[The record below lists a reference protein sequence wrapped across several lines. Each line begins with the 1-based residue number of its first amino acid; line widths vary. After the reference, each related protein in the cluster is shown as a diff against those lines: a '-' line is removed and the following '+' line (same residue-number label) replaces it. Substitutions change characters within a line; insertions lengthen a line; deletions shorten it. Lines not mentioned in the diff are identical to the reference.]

1 MLAHRHHATIQKVL
15 SMSAVAPSATCSCVC
30 TWLSKQDCWTSS
42 AFWSAA
48 HKFLATSHC
57 HAPPASLFSWSRARF
72 DLQSPGLKKRNEW
85 AAATPGRRTQRA
97 VTALTARPQA
107 RASSGGKSRAQ
118 RPGAS
123 LTAARG
129 DRRRHF
135 GCRSGPCAWR
145 RGRGQSV
152 AASGAGTAP
161 RRIRAGTGRSGGRRC
176 GCPGWVSALPP
187 PPKMNIM
194 DFNMKKLAADAG
206 TFLSR
211 AVQVRPLPRGRA
223 PRPGFAAAALA
234 VGKRARPRA
243 GPWGRSLR
251 PPPVG
256 PARGV
261 GRGSRFR
268 PGPDYRL
275 GAPRAVPGPAGLSR
289 CEGCAAPRAA
299 PCLCAPLRSAGC
311 LAVCLG
317 PGVFPRP
324 VAQQLGSAGGAA
336 QGQRRPRGEGAAGL
350 GSGSWGA
357 MGPFLRLEQ
366 NKGVTLWSKPV
377 SSLAALNASCCPI
390 GETWALT
397 WHVQASV
404 CFSVVLFELR
414 CRF

>member
-1 MLAHRHHATIQKVL
+1 
-15 SMSAVAPSATCSCVC
+15 MSAVAPSATCSCVC

-311 LAVCLG
+311 LSVCLSVWVWAFFRG
-317 PGVFPRP
+317 PLHNSWARRAGQRKVSVGREGRGRP
-324 VAQQLGSAGGAA
+324 GWAAAAGGRW
-336 QGQRRPRGEGAAGL
+336 GRSCGL
-350 GSGSWGA
+350 SRTKVW
-357 MGPFLRLEQ
+357 
-366 NKGVTLWSKPV
+366 LWSKPV